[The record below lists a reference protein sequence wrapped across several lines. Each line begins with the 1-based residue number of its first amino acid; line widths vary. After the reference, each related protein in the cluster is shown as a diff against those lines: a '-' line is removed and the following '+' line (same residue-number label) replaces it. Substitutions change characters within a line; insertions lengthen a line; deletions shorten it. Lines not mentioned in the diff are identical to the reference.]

1 MKMKSADLRDKL
13 KALHARMGDFWW
25 YSLLLF
31 CACRFADVLNAFV
44 GLWLVPK
51 YVPPSELGAVMPLT
65 NFAAFLALPAS
76 AFAMVFMKEI
86 VSLSVKGEFGK
97 IKTLV
102 KGVFIGIAIL
112 LIIASLLTKAMI
124 PMFMER
130 IRLQEGSL
138 VYIVITTAFF
148 GCIAPVYTNVL
159 QALKKFKEISLI
171 NIFSAPVRL
180 ITMTVTM
187 PFRAICGYF
196 VGQAAAPAF
205 SILLSLF
212 FLRKFL
218 AIKSQP
224 YWNIDIFSRFGK
236 LFIGVTAYQLF
247 PMISGLVDAM
257 IIRQRLPEVESGAY
271 YMITRFSEIAC
282 FLNGTLLT
290 VMFPFTAE
298 LAERKQSTKPLVIK
312 AAIATLIFGLIL
324 ASVFLIAGEHLL
336 AILPS
341 GDAYSRFAWAIPC
354 MIITTTMNAIL
365 SYHTN
370 TEISAGRFSFLKW
383 WIPLHLFCPIFLLV
397 ITGYR
402 YFIPWLPQSWL
413 EFLASHNFTS
423 LQAIII
429 WLLVIAAIK
438 LIISSADFLMQ
449 KKQQYL

>member
-1 MKMKSADLRDKL
+1 
-13 KALHARMGDFWW
+13 
-25 YSLLLF
+25 
-31 CACRFADVLNAFV
+31 
-44 GLWLVPK
+44 
-51 YVPPSELGAVMPLT
+51 
-65 NFAAFLALPAS
+65 
-76 AFAMVFMKEI
+76 MKEI

-102 KGVFIGIAIL
+102 KGVFIGIAVL

-224 YWNIDIFSRFGK
+224 YWNIDIFRRFGK

-324 ASVFLIAGEHLL
+324 AGVFLIAGEHLL

-354 MIITTTMNAIL
+354 MIIMTTMLAIL

-370 TEISAGRFSFLKW
+370 TEISAGRFGFLKW
-383 WIPLHLFCPIFLLV
+383 WIPFHLLCPIFLLV
-397 ITGYR
+397 ITGYK
-402 YFIPWLPQSWL
+402 YFTPWMPQSWMN
-413 EFLASHNFTS
+413 FLSAHNFTS
-423 LQAIII
+423 LQTIII
-429 WLLVIAAIK
+429 WLLITGAIK
-438 LIISSADFLMQ
+438 LIISSIEFIRNDNN
-449 KKQQYL
+449 KKI